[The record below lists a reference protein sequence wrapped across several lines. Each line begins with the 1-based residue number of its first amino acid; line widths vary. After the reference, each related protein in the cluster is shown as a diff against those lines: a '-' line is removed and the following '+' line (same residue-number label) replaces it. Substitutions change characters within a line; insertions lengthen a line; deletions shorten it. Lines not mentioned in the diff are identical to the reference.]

1 MRKNRD
7 TVMNSK
13 TLWPILLLTLMLPA
27 TAQSSDVNKGQSV
40 YKQRC
45 AMCHGPN
52 GKGSMAGTPNFKR
65 REGLLQSDQ
74 SLLKRIKAGK
84 NACPAYQG
92 ILTDQ
97 KIYDVIAYIR
107 TLSF

>member
-1 MRKNRD
+1 MLKNRD
-7 TVMNSK
+7 TVMHSK
-13 TLWPILLLTLMLPA
+13 PLWPILLLTLMLPA
-27 TAQSSDVNKGQSV
+27 TAQSSDVSKGQSV

-45 AMCHGPN
+45 AMCHGSN

-107 TLSF
+107 TLSL

>member
-1 MRKNRD
+1 
-7 TVMNSK
+7 MNSK
-13 TLWPILLLTLMLPA
+13 TLWPILLLILILPA
-27 TAQSSDVNKGQSV
+27 IAQSSDVSKGQSI
-40 YKQRC
+40 YQQRC
-45 AMCHGPN
+45 SMCHGPT
-52 GKGSMAGTPNFKR
+52 GKGSMAGSPNFKR

-74 SLLKRIKAGK
+74 SLLKRIQAGK

-107 TLSF
+107 TMSL

>member
-1 MRKNRD
+1 MFKKIV
-7 TVMNSK
+7 TGIFV
-13 TLWPILLLTLMLPA
+13 LAWLLLAINPVHA
-27 TAQSSDVNKGQSV
+27 TAQSSDVGKGQSV

-65 REGLLQSDQ
+65 REGLLQSDP

-97 KIYDVIAYIR
+97 KIYDAIAYIR
-107 TLSF
+107 TLSL